1 MSNERYGR
9 SFVQELIDDDRG
21 EEALEAAV
29 AAVAEKPAHAAA
41 HFDHALALELLER
54 GRESV
59 AAYEQALA
67 CNVAERSVESFVLDD
82 AYISALIEVAQAAPA
97 KADKLALVARYRA
110 HAAGGAHLAEV
121 AEWEA
126 RFAGLAPS
134 LLDKTRD

>member
-21 EEALEAAV
+21 EEALEAAI
-29 AAVAEKPAHAAA
+29 AAVAEKPKHAAA

-54 GRESV
+54 GPEAIR
-59 AAYEQALA
+59 AYENALG
-67 CNVAERSVESFVLDD
+67 CNGAERSVEGFVLDD
-82 AYISALIEVAQAAPA
+82 AYFSALVEAAQTLQAT
-97 KADKLALVARYRA
+97 ADKLAMVARYRE
-110 HAAGGAHLAEV
+110 HVAGGAHVAEV

-134 LLDKTRD
+134 LLDKTKD